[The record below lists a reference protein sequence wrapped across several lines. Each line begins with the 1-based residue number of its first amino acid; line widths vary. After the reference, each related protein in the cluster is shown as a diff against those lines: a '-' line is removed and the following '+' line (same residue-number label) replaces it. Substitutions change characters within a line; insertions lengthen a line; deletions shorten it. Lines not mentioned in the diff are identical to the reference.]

1 MHMPAGV
8 HDVAWDGFNHT
19 GNRVAS
25 GVYFYR
31 LEAGTFTQTRKM
43 VLLK

>member
-1 MHMPAGV
+1 MWHGRDEADRQVP
-8 HDVAWDGFNHT
+8 
-19 GNRVAS
+19 S

-31 LEAGTFTQTRKM
+31 LEAAGQSETKQM